1 LPGCRLS
8 SVLRSRY
15 KPLTKGV
22 TMSSE
27 GTRDI
32 LLKATASLLVAAII
46 GGFAFVQKTTT
57 ELALL
62 RQEVT
67 QVKSMSAQ
75 ILSVVE
81 AAHPRQ

>member
-1 LPGCRLS
+1 
-8 SVLRSRY
+8 
-15 KPLTKGV
+15 
-22 TMSSE
+22 MSSQ

-32 LLKATASLLVAAII
+32 LLKATASLLVAAIL

-67 QVKSMSAQ
+67 QVRALTSEVLQ
-75 ILSVVE
+75 VIE
-81 AAHPRQ
+81 AVHPRRQ